1 MLSETPLGFIL
12 GTVLCGDML
21 DDVPVKRIQN
31 DCSGNWKLSY
41 DLFQNKYAVIHYC
54 DTPLSVN
61 PNEIRE
67 ISNDTKDDNLATSQ
81 RKLSNKQETLNDIVE
96 NGAIIAAQYKE
107 LTKKDDFGDG
117 IYIARTGPIP
127 DTDPVGN
134 DSSAIADTTKIHLL
148 FCRQNEIEFRLPVP
162 PGSTRDQI
170 LDFATNL
177 PDEQQ
182 QIVEQVANRGS
193 GEATDESHSYLIF
206 KAVRLVNPTWAYYE
220 HHPILHSKRKQGAI
234 ASWNNTDDH
243 VRGAYAGE
251 ENLLRLIDEDNHQSE
266 AELKRAKAELLAPSQ
281 LEMLCM
287 EYLRRRTPEYVQLL
301 PTGSSL
307 KDIDIFAYD
316 DTLERKILA
325 QVTHQSSSSRL
336 EDKHTKLLKYRGDGG
351 VNRTRFYFFCPY
363 SAQKLESE
371 FDRTRVDPDVTYIST
386 AEVYTAIENAAPKA
400 LEQYTS
406 VRNPRETRPLSLNT
420 EVTPSEY

>member
-1 MLSETPLGFIL
+1 MLN
-12 GTVLCGDML
+12 
-21 DDVPVKRIQN
+21 DVPVKRIQN
-31 DCSGNWKLSY
+31 DCSGNWKLSN
-41 DLFQNKYAVIHYC
+41 DLFQNQYAVIHYC

-61 PNEIRE
+61 PSEIRE
-67 ISNDTKDDNLATSQ
+67 ISDRTKDDNPADSR

-107 LTKKDDFGDG
+107 LTKKDGFGDG
-117 IYIARTGPIP
+117 ICIARTGPIP

-134 DSSAIADTTKIHLL
+134 DSSAIADSTKVHLL
-148 FCRQNEIEFRLPVP
+148 FCRQNEIEFGLPVP

-170 LDFATNL
+170 LDFATDL
-177 PDEQQ
+177 PDKHQQ
-182 QIVEQVANRGS
+182 SVEQVANPGS
-193 GEATDESHSYLIF
+193 EETTDESHGYLLF
-206 KAVRLVNPTWAYYE
+206 KAVKLVNPTWAYYE
-220 HHPILHSKRKQGAI
+220 YHPILHAKRKQGAI
-234 ASWNNTDDH
+234 ASWNKTDDH

-266 AELKRAKAELLAPSQ
+266 TELKRAKAELLAPSQ

-316 DTLERKILA
+316 NTLERHILA
-325 QVTHQSSSSRL
+325 QVTHQSNSSRL
-336 EDKHTKLLKYRGDGG
+336 EDKHTKLLKYRGDKGL
-351 VNRTRFYFFCPY
+351 NRTKFYFFCPY
-363 SAQKLESE
+363 SVQELESE
-371 FDRTRVDPDVTYIST
+371 FDETKVDPDVTYIST

-400 LEQYTS
+400 LEQYTN
-406 VRNPRETRPLSLNT
+406 VRNPRETPSPSLNT